1 MVGKANLN
9 IFKTLRER
17 LDAAFELISYAE
29 DRTEVRIKELVDRGT
44 KLSQDVRKKL
54 EESLKR
60 IQSAPVGQRANLLRD
75 EIEKILSEG
84 VEKLLK
90 ILSIP
95 LRKEFEN
102 LSSRVAKLEKA
113 LKKGKKIIQKGGDR
127 QWQRQRKQL
136 VQRP

>member
-1 MVGKANLN
+1 MVEKANLN

-54 EESLKR
+54 EESLKK
-60 IQSAPVGQRANLLRD
+60 IQNAPVGQRAKLLRD
-75 EIEKILSEG
+75 EIEKIMSEG

-90 ILSIP
+90 ALNIP
-95 LRKEFEN
+95 SRKEFET
-102 LSSRVAKLEKA
+102 LSSRVAKLEQA
-113 LKKGKKIIQKGGDR
+113 LKKHKK
-127 QWQRQRKQL
+127 
-136 VQRP
+136 

>member
-1 MVGKANLN
+1 MVEKANLN

-54 EESLKR
+54 EESLKK
-60 IQSAPVGQRANLLRD
+60 IQNAPVGERAKLLRN

-84 VEKLLK
+84 IEKLLQTLK
-90 ILSIP
+90 IPS
-95 LRKEFEN
+95 RKEFDN
-102 LSSRVAKLEKA
+102 LSSRVAKLEKEI
-113 LKKGKKIIQKGGDR
+113 KKKK
-127 QWQRQRKQL
+127 
-136 VQRP
+136 

>member
-1 MVGKANLN
+1 MVEKANLN
-9 IFKTLRER
+9 VFKTLRER

-54 EESLKR
+54 DASLKK
-60 IQSAPVGQRANLLRD
+60 IQSAPVGQRANLLRN

-90 ILSIP
+90 ALSIP
-95 LRKEFEN
+95 SRKEFDA
-102 LSSRVAKLEKA
+102 LSQKVSKLEKT
-113 LKKGKKIIQKGGDR
+113 LKSGKK
-127 QWQRQRKQL
+127 
-136 VQRP
+136 